1 MNKTTETNIIT
12 GFVTT
17 KDKIDIAYNHTISGH
32 DTVLIIAHGWFM
44 SKDSKAFKEISK
56 SFENSYDTITFD
68 FRGHCKSNGLYSFG
82 HNETKDLSAIINYA
96 KEKYKHIYLM
106 GFSLGSL
113 ISIDFCANNDGVEK
127 LILVSAP
134 TDFRRIENNVFSPN
148 AFIPTLKKFEFKR
161 WTSIQF
167 THPFKKKPIPIEQ
180 IGRISIPVLLIGG
193 TNDPIIRIWH
203 NHELFKKA
211 NEPKNELVIEGGK
224 HAEDIYLENKE
235 LFINSCVHWL
245 TGDINV

>member
-1 MNKTTETNIIT
+1 MTTITETNIIT

-17 KDKIDIAYNHTISGH
+17 TDNIKIAYNHYLSGH
-32 DTVLIIAHGWFM
+32 NDVLIVAHGWFM
-44 SKDSKAFKEISK
+44 SKDSKAFKAIAE
-56 SFENSYDTITFD
+56 SFKNDFDVITFD
-68 FRGHCKSNGLYSFG
+68 FRGHCKSKGLYSFG
-82 HNETKDLSAIINYA
+82 HNETKDLSAIVDYA
-96 KEKYKHIYLM
+96 KASYKHIYLI

-113 ISIDFCANNDGVEK
+113 ISIDYCANNDNIEK

-134 TDFRRIENNVFSPN
+134 TDFRKIENNVFSPN

-167 THPFKKKPIPIEQ
+167 THPFKTKPVPIEQ
-180 IGRISIPVLLIGG
+180 IGKISIPVLFIGG

-203 NHELFKKA
+203 NKELFIKA
-211 NEPKNELVIEGGK
+211 NESKKELIVEGGK

-235 LFINSCVHWL
+235 LFVNACLEWL
-245 TGDINV
+245 RGNN

>member
-1 MNKTTETNIIT
+1 MTTSAKSNINT

-17 KDKIDIAYNHTISGH
+17 EDNIKIAYNHYLSGH
-32 DTVLIIAHGWFM
+32 NTVLIVAHGWFM
-44 SKDSKAFKEISK
+44 SKDSLAFKEIAK
-56 SFENSYDTITFD
+56 SFENNFDVITFD

-82 HNETKDLSAIINYA
+82 HNETKDLS
-96 KEKYKHIYLM
+96 
-106 GFSLGSL
+106 
-113 ISIDFCANNDGVEK
+113 NNDNIEK

-134 TDFRRIENNVFSPN
+134 TDFKKIENNVFSPN

-167 THPFKKKPIPIEQ
+167 THPFKRKPVPIEQ
-180 IGRISIPVLLIGG
+180 IGKVSIPVLLIGG

-203 NHELFKKA
+203 NRELFNKA
-211 NEPKNELVIEGGK
+211 NEPKKELIINGGK

-235 LFINSCVHWL
+235 IFVNSCIEWL
-245 TGDINV
+245 RGDN

>member
-1 MNKTTETNIIT
+1 MTTSAKSNINT

-17 KDKIDIAYNHTISGH
+17 EDNIKIAYNHYLSGH
-32 DTVLIIAHGWFM
+32 NTVLIVAHGWFM
-44 SKDSKAFKEISK
+44 SKDSLAFKAIAK
-56 SFENSYDTITFD
+56 SFENNFDVITFD
-68 FRGHCKSNGLYSFG
+68 FRGHFKSNGLYSFG
-82 HNETKDLSAIINYA
+82 HNETKDLSAIVDYA
-96 KEKYKHIYLM
+96 KTRYKQIYLM

-113 ISIDFCANNDGVEK
+113 ISIDYCANNDNIEK

-134 TDFRRIENNVFSPN
+134 TDFKKIENNVFSPN

-167 THPFKKKPIPIEQ
+167 THPFKRKPVPIEQ
-180 IGRISIPVLLIGG
+180 IGEVSIPVLLIGG

-203 NHELFKKA
+203 NRELFHKA
-211 NEPKNELVIEGGK
+211 NEPKKELIINGGK

-235 LFINSCVHWL
+235 IFVNSCIEWL
-245 TGDINV
+245 RGDN